1 VANSAVNPT
10 GETKVSHQASGY
22 ASDLSD
28 AQWALIEPLIPVYM
42 WGRPRELDMR
52 RVVDAIFY
60 VGKTGCQWHL
70 LPREYP
76 NHNSVFYHFQR
87 WSREGVWEQINAA
100 LREQLREA
108 VGRERQPSA
117 ASIDSQSVKTTAV
130 GGQERGV
137 DGGKMVKGR
146 KRHILV
152 DTLGNLLKVLV
163 SAANVADG
171 KAAQQLLEQLPK
183 AVFERL
189 QRIWADGGYR
199 GEFVDFVC
207 RKFKQIVVDIT
218 LRSDDHKGFEVVPF
232 RWVVERSFAWL
243 GAYRRLSKDFEYWTE
258 NSESMI
264 YFASV
269 HRLLKRLAPAE

>member
-1 VANSAVNPT
+1 
-10 GETKVSHQASGY
+10 VSHRGTVY
-22 ASDLSD
+22 ASDLTD
-28 AQWALIEPLIPVYM
+28 AQWALIEPLIPVYK

-52 RVVDAIFY
+52 SVVNAIIY
-60 VGKTGCQWHL
+60 VDKTACQWEL
-70 LPREYP
+70 LPKEYP

-87 WSREGVWEQINAA
+87 WSQEGVWEKINTA

-108 VGRERQPSA
+108 LGRERQPSA

-130 GGQERGV
+130 GGEERGF
-137 DGGKMVKGR
+137 DGGKLVKGR

-163 SAANVADG
+163 RAANIADG

-183 AVFERL
+183 ALFERL
-189 QRIWADGGYR
+189 QRLWADGGYR

-207 RKFKQIVVDIT
+207 QKFKKIVVDIT
-218 LRSDDHKGFEVVPF
+218 LRSDGQKGFEVIPW
-232 RWVVERSFAWL
+232 RWVVERTFAWL

-264 YFASV
+264 YIASI
-269 HRLLKRLAPAE
+269 HRLLKRLAPAA